1 MSKLFI
7 ERVVSMSWLPLML
20 SFVHT
25 RTLISMLFSAVVRKN
40 NFFLEAL
47 RYCCKCRCLS
57 YQTPQVQ
64 YSCRCDWLSPSFIPY
79 SLANDL
85 SLSVKLISIHNICLS
100 FLLSQSL
107 FGFFL
112 HYLFFC
118 LCLSFFCLVLPRSL
132 PFDESA
138 IVKRQKPSPRAWST
152 NSLWSSTL
160 SYESTDK
167 CAKRFSS
174 YSISL
179 LFVYVLVFVSSIN
192 RMNQHIN

>member
-25 RTLISMLFSAVVRKN
+25 RTLISMLVSAVVRKTISFWRHWDIVVN
-40 NFFLEAL
+40 AVAYLIKHLKCNTPADAIDYPRLLFPILWLMTCRFQLNSYPYTIFVFLS
-47 RYCCKCRCLS
+47 CFLS
-57 YQTPQVQ
+57 HFLA
-64 YSCRCDWLSPSFIPY
+64 SSFII
-79 SLANDL
+79 SF
-85 SLSVKLISIHNICLS
+85 SVCVSRS
-100 FLLSQSL
+100 S
-107 FGFFL
+107 
-112 HYLFFC
+112 
-118 LCLSFFCLVLPRSL
+118 VLPRSL

-138 IVKRQKPSPRAWST
+138 IENSQKPSPRAWST

-174 YSISL
+174 YPISL
-179 LFVYVLVFVSSIN
+179 LFVYVPVFVSSIN
-192 RMNQHIN
+192 CMNQHIN